1 MKNILKKYG
10 LSFFAVVVLLFVQ
23 AYCDLALPD
32 YTSKI
37 INVGI
42 QQKGVESE
50 IIDKMTDK
58 TYANINSL
66 TSVDLSK
73 YYKKASKTDANI
85 EKYPYLKDG
94 DVYVLKGELSE
105 DDKKS
110 ILDSTVIYSF
120 LINNDA
126 IKQMGIDINPTTIE
140 YYTKSDTN
148 NFDEYLTSFNN
159 LDESMKKQ
167 YAISFISSEYER
179 LGINLKDLQMN
190 YLFKSGTKMIVLSLF
205 IMVVIIATTYI
216 SGRLAGMVAYDLR
229 EKVVRKVMSFSKS
242 EFNEFETSSLITRST
257 NDITQI
263 QNMLTM
269 VLRMVLYAPIIGIG
283 ALVKIIN
290 INMVWVLGL
299 AIGAILV
306 LIIILML
313 FALPKFKIVQKLIDR
328 LNLIVR
334 ETLNGLPV
342 IRAFAREKEEIN
354 KFDKANTD
362 LKKLNLFTQRLMSL
376 MSPLMMLIMNGTII
390 LIYFVGAKHI
400 DAGTMQVGTLT
411 ALISYTMQ
419 VIMSFLML
427 SMLSIMAPRA
437 IISINRIKEVLNKEN
452 SIKESKNSPFDND
465 KIGELEFKNVS
476 FKYPDGDEYVLEN
489 LNFKVPKGSTLAI
502 IGSTGSGKSTIVKL
516 IDRFFDV
523 TEGSIL
529 VNGVDVKDLSFETL
543 RHEIGMV
550 PQKGMLFSGTIESN
564 LKFGNDSLSE
574 EDMEKSLKVA
584 CAYDF
589 VMEKS
594 EGLQY
599 PINQGG
605 TNVSGG
611 QRQRLCIARAVA
623 MNPDI
628 YVFDDSFS
636 ALDYKTDASVRKN
649 LNKYCES
656 ATKIIVAQRVATV
669 MNADQI
675 LVLD

>member
-73 YYKKASKTDANI
+73 YYEKVSKTDANI

-110 ILDSTVIYSF
+110 ILDSTIIYSF
-120 LINNDA
+120 LLNNDA

-334 ETLNGLPV
+334 ETLNGLPL
-342 IRAFAREKEEIN
+342 FAH
-354 KFDKANTD
+354 
-362 LKKLNLFTQRLMSL
+362 LLVKK
-376 MSPLMMLIMNGTII
+376 
-390 LIYFVGAKHI
+390 
-400 DAGTMQVGTLT
+400 
-411 ALISYTMQ
+411 
-419 VIMSFLML
+419 
-427 SMLSIMAPRA
+427 
-437 IISINRIKEVLNKEN
+437 
-452 SIKESKNSPFDND
+452 
-465 KIGELEFKNVS
+465 
-476 FKYPDGDEYVLEN
+476 
-489 LNFKVPKGSTLAI
+489 
-502 IGSTGSGKSTIVKL
+502 
-516 IDRFFDV
+516 
-523 TEGSIL
+523 
-529 VNGVDVKDLSFETL
+529 
-543 RHEIGMV
+543 
-550 PQKGMLFSGTIESN
+550 
-564 LKFGNDSLSE
+564 
-574 EDMEKSLKVA
+574 
-584 CAYDF
+584 
-589 VMEKS
+589 
-594 EGLQY
+594 
-599 PINQGG
+599 
-605 TNVSGG
+605 
-611 QRQRLCIARAVA
+611 
-623 MNPDI
+623 
-628 YVFDDSFS
+628 
-636 ALDYKTDASVRKN
+636 RK
-649 LNKYCES
+649 
-656 ATKIIVAQRVATV
+656 
-669 MNADQI
+669 
-675 LVLD
+675 